1 MAPWGGPAQPF
12 PPSSE
17 IRPSTAWYW
26 IAAGVGLVCLLVGIV
41 LIVRTAITFVDK
53 IDDFQRVD
61 VPGTATVQLDE
72 GSYTVYAEDGFFGEF
87 AVSCA
92 DIEIRDPR
100 ERTVELRP
108 YSSRV
113 TYDSSGHEGVARCSF
128 RADAAGIYR
137 VSASRASGTIA
148 IGPGLGAGL
157 VGGAVGG
164 ILLMVAGGLFALVTI
179 IVTAVRRG
187 NARRRQLA
195 AVYGP
200 YPG

>member
-61 VPGTATVQLDE
+61 VPGTATIQLDE

-87 AVSCA
+87 AVSCS

-195 AVYGP
+195 AAFRP